1 MVLLE
6 NLLKVM
12 PMTFYLTLKALH
24 IIAVIA
30 LMAGLLYLPRLFVYH
45 VDAKGEA
52 SEMLKIMERRL
63 YKFIMN
69 PALIA
74 TWVFGLWLI
83 AQAPDYIREG
93 WMHAKLLFVILLTG
107 AHGYF
112 GKLLRDFAAD
122 KNKHSAKFY
131 RILNEIPTVLMIII
145 VFLVILKPF

>member
-1 MVLLE
+1 
-6 NLLKVM
+6 
-12 PMTFYLTLKALH
+12 MTFYLTLKALH
-24 IIAVIA
+24 IIAVIS
-30 LMAGLLYLPRLFVYH
+30 LMAAMLYLPRLFVYH

-74 TWVFGLWLI
+74 TWVFGGLLI
-83 AQAPDYIREG
+83 WQMPGFMMEG
-93 WMHAKLLFVILLTG
+93 WFHAKLLLVVLLSG
-107 AHGYF
+107 IHGYY
-112 GKLLRDFAAD
+112 GRLLKDFAAD

-131 RILNEIPTVLMIII
+131 RILNEVPTVLMIFI